1 MHYCHPGA
9 TVREFLPPRYIDLGS
24 NRQIST
30 QHARFLWMVPTDTV
44 FLALFFQGTAR
55 TWCQQWHASDWHPNH
70 EIRRHAKQDGLSRVH
85 MRIFF
90 LQFAATNYINRNMP
104 VAALAVL
111 LASCATIA
119 TTSCPIT
126 RAAIT
131 LPRSHFKQL
140 YLFNCSTNSNRLQGS
155 HAPSSYYS
163 PHDHNTT
170 GKQGK
175 EETEGMQGNLTE
187 LTSLSL
193 L

>member
-1 MHYCHPGA
+1 MY
-9 TVREFLPPRYIDLGS
+9 LGS

-30 QHARFLWMVPTDTV
+30 QHAGSRKLVPTDR
-44 FLALFFQGTAR
+44 FLALLFLKAHCENDALRENVARFRLASQPRESPACQAGYGLFRVHLRFYVANYIEQFQGT
-55 TWCQQWHASDWHPNH
+55 
-70 EIRRHAKQDGLSRVH
+70 SRKMGRLV
-85 MRIFF
+85 
-90 LQFAATNYINRNMP
+90 
-104 VAALAVL
+104 ALAVL
-111 LASCATIA
+111 LASYATIA
-119 TTSCPIT
+119 TTNCPI
-126 RAAIT
+126 RAPIT

-155 HAPSSYYS
+155 HALPYHS

-175 EETEGMQGNLTE
+175 EETEGMQGNDTE